1 MTAVTKVQEAPA
13 TPEAG
18 RREPWWRRRP
28 RLVDLAVLFGYLMM
42 ALYVTERMWR
52 HLSRYHLTAN
62 PTDQIQFQYFLE
74 HAARIFTHGQY
85 PFFTNQLNAPDG
97 VNLMANTATLG
108 LHIPLVPVT
117 LLFGPA
123 VSFAAMVTFSLAGT
137 AAAWYWLFSRHLFG
151 SRLAAFVAGGFCG
164 FAPGMVSQA
173 NGHPNIATQV
183 LMPLI
188 LWWGIRLRERGRTIR
203 NGVVLGLLCAYQV
216 FINEE
221 VLFVAA
227 VSVALFVGVWA
238 LHHRAEAREALP
250 RFLRGLGVAVAVAAV
265 LLAYP
270 LYVQFVG
277 PQAYHGLPRVIADY
291 YGTDLRAFTEFSRE
305 SFAGYP
311 GPAKAVSQN
320 ASEEN
325 AFFGWPLLV
334 LCTVLTVVFWR
345 NVIVRAAVVTGVVMA
360 LLSLGPQLVYRQN
373 PIGVPGPYW
382 LLNHLPL
389 FNSVVTGRLVLVLI
403 PVIALLLG
411 LWVDRAI
418 CDLRGSREEVF
429 RGRLVALGLVV
440 AALLPVAPTPLPI
453 VFRTPTPAFF
463 TSGEWRSYVS
473 AGHSVVTVPLT
484 SLEKAMDGMQWADDV
499 HIDFAQAGGYF
510 LGPDPSTPNRRAR
523 FGPPPRPTASL
534 WRAVDLTGKVPEVS
548 AADQI
553 RTRADLRYWKAAVV
567 VLGDRK
573 HKDQL
578 AAVTTQLLGYPPR
591 RIGGLLVW
599 DVRPL
604 AG

>member
-1 MTAVTKVQEAPA
+1 MSAVTEVREAAAPS
-13 TPEAG
+13 EAG
-18 RREPWWRRRP
+18 RSEPWWRRRP
-28 RLVDLAVLFGYLMM
+28 RLVDLAVLCGYTMM

-52 HLSRYHLTAN
+52 HLSRYHLTGN

-85 PFFTNQLNAPDG
+85 PFFTHQLNAPDG

-123 VSFAAMVTFSLAGT
+123 VSFAVMVTFSLAGT
-137 AAAWYWLFSRHLFG
+137 AAAWYWLFSRHVFG
-151 SRLAAFVAGGFCG
+151 SRLAAFLAGGFCG

-173 NGHPNIATQV
+173 NGHPNIATQA
-183 LMPLI
+183 LLPLI
-188 LWWGIRLRERGRTIR
+188 LWWGIRLREPGRTIR
-203 NGVVLGLLCAYQV
+203 NGLVLGVLCAYQV

-221 VLFVAA
+221 ILFVAA
-227 VSVALFVGVWA
+227 VAAALFVGVWA

-250 RFLRGLGVAVAVAAV
+250 RFARGFGVAMTVAAV

-270 LYVQFVG
+270 LYVQFFG
-277 PQAYHGLPRVIADY
+277 PQAYHGLPRVIDY
-291 YGTDLRAFTEFSRE
+291 YGTDLRAFIEFSRE

-320 ASEEN
+320 PSEEN

-334 LCTVLTVVFWR
+334 LSAVLAVVFR
-345 NVIVRAAVVTGVVMA
+345 RSVVARAAVVTGVVMA

-373 PIGVPGPYW
+373 PVGVPGPYW
-382 LLNHLPL
+382 PLNHLPL
-389 FNSVVTGRLVLVLI
+389 FDSVVTGRLVLVLI

-411 LWVDRAI
+411 LWVDRVM
-418 CDLRGSREEVF
+418 CDLRGTREEVF

-463 TSGEWRSYVS
+463 TSGEWRSYVP
-473 AGHSVVTVPLT
+473 AGRSVVTVPLT

-510 LGPDPSTPNRRAR
+510 LGPDPSTPDRRAR
-523 FGPPPRPTASL
+523 FGPPPRPTAEL
-534 WRAVDLTGKVPEVS
+534 WRTVALTGDVPGVG
-548 AADQI
+548 AAQ
-553 RTRADLRYWKAAVV
+553 RANALADLRYWKAAIV
-567 VLGDRK
+567 VLGDRP
-573 HKDQL
+573 HQDRL
-578 AAVTTQLLGYPPR
+578 AMVTTRLLGFPPR

-604 AG
+604 VGP

>member
-1 MTAVTKVQEAPA
+1 MSAVTEVRETAAP
-13 TPEAG
+13 PEADHS
-18 RREPWWRRRP
+18 ERRRP
-28 RLVDLAVLFGYLMM
+28 RLVDLVVLCGYTMM

-74 HAARIFTHGQY
+74 HAARIFTHGRY
-85 PFFTNQLNAPDG
+85 PFFTHQLNAPDV

-117 LLFGPA
+117 LLLGPA
-123 VSFAAMVTFSLAGT
+123 VSFAVMVTFSLAGT
-137 AAAWYWLFSRHLFG
+137 AAAWYWLFSRHVFG

-183 LMPLI
+183 LLPLI
-188 LWWGIRLRERGRTIR
+188 LWWGIRLREPGRTVR
-203 NGVVLGLLCAYQV
+203 NGVVLGLLCVYQV

-221 VLFVAA
+221 ILFVAA
-227 VSVALFVGVWA
+227 VAAALFVGVWA

-250 RFLRGLGVAVAVAAV
+250 RFVRGLGVTVAVASV

-270 LYVQFVG
+270 LYVQFFG
-277 PQAYHGLPRVIADY
+277 PQAYHGLPRVIDY

-320 ASEEN
+320 PSEEN

-334 LCTVLTVVFWR
+334 LCGLLAVRFRR
-345 NVIVRAAVVTGVVMA
+345 NVVARAAVVTGVVMA

-373 PIGVPGPYW
+373 PVGVPGPYW
-382 LLNHLPL
+382 PLNHLPL
-389 FNSVVTGRLVLVLI
+389 FDSVVTGRLVLVVI

-411 LWVDRAI
+411 LWVDQVMRSGA
-418 CDLRGSREEVF
+418 
-429 RGRLVALGLVV
+429 GRLVGLGLVV
-440 AALLPVAPTPLPI
+440 AALLPVAPTPLPV
-453 VFRTPTPAFF
+453 VFRTPTPVFF
-463 TSGEWRSYVS
+463 TSGEWRSYVP
-473 AGHSVVTVPLT
+473 AGRSVVTVPLT

-499 HIDFAQAGGYF
+499 HIGFAQAGGYF
-510 LGPDPSTPNRRAR
+510 LGPDPGTPQLRAR
-523 FGPPPRPTASL
+523 FGPPPRPTAEL
-534 WRAVDLTGKVPEVS
+534 WRTVALTGEVPAVGARER
-548 AADQI
+548 ADAL
-553 RTRADLRYWKAAVV
+553 ADLRYWQAAIV
-567 VLGDRK
+567 VLGDRP
-573 HKDQL
+573 HQDRL
-578 AAVTTQLLGYPPR
+578 AVVTTQLVGFPPQ
-591 RIGGLLVW
+591 RIGGLLIW

-604 AG
+604 VTP

>member
-1 MTAVTKVQEAPA
+1 MSSVTDVRETPTPSEAH
-13 TPEAG
+13 
-18 RREPWWRRRP
+18 RSEPWWRRRP
-28 RLVDLAVLFGYLMM
+28 RLADLAVLFGYLMM
-42 ALYVTERMWR
+42 ALYITERMWR
-52 HLSRYHLTAN
+52 HLSRYRLPDNAN
-62 PTDQIQFQYFLE
+62 DQIQFQYFLE
-74 HAARIFTHGQY
+74 YAARIFTHGQY
-85 PFFTNQLNAPDG
+85 PFFTHQLNAPDG

-123 VSFAAMVTFSLAGT
+123 VSFAAMITFGLAGT
-137 AAAWYWLFSRHLFG
+137 AAAWYWLFSRHAFR

-173 NGHPNIATQV
+173 NGHPNIATQI
-183 LMPLI
+183 LLPLI
-188 LWWGIRLRERGRTIR
+188 LWWGIRLRQPGQTVR
-203 NGVVLGLLCAYQV
+203 NGVVLGLLCVYQA

-270 LYVQFVG
+270 LYVQFFG
-277 PQAYHGLPRVIADY
+277 PQAYHGLPRLIDY

-334 LCTVLTVVFWR
+334 LGTVLAVVFWR
-345 NVIVRAAVVTGVVMA
+345 NVIVRAAVVTGVVLA
-360 LLSLGPQLVYRQN
+360 LLSLGPQLVYRQQ

-382 LLNHLPL
+382 LLGHLPL
-389 FNSVVTGRLVLVLI
+389 FDSVVTGRLVLVLI

-411 LWVDRAI
+411 LWVDRVM
-418 CDLRGSREEVF
+418 CDLHGDHAAS
-429 RGRLVALGLVV
+429 GRLVALGLVV

-453 VFRTPTPAFF
+453 VFRPPTPVFF
-463 TSGEWRSYVS
+463 TSGEWRSYVP
-473 AGHSVVTVPLT
+473 AGRSVVTVPLT
-484 SLEKAMDGMQWADDV
+484 SLDKAIEGMQWADDA
-499 HIDFAQAGGYF
+499 HIDFALAGGYF
-510 LGPDPSTPNRRAR
+510 LGPDPRTPNRRAQ
-523 FGPPPRPTASL
+523 FGPPLRPTAAL
-534 WRAVDLTGKVPEVS
+534 WRKVALDGETVRVG
-548 AADQI
+548 ATDRVNA
-553 RTRADLRYWKAAVV
+553 RADLRYWKAAIV
-567 VLGDRK
+567 VLGDRTR
-573 HKDQL
+573 KDQL
-578 AAVTTQLLGYPPR
+578 ALVTTDLLGFPPE

-599 DVRPL
+599 DVRRLVGP
-604 AG
+604 